1 MCTPS
6 RTCSPASTPSLLSLS
21 SNVNPPHLKAIYFF
35 HGPVLLL
42 AISLLEAGRTKASKL
57 NT

>member
-42 AISLLEAGRTKASKL
+42 AISLLEAEL
-57 NT
+57 